1 METTAIN
8 NLLSLV
14 ACAILS
20 GDIDAAIEKASE
32 STAPTQVV
40 EHAINVLTA
49 VAEYKTD
56 LQQMLEEQANTVTS
70 ILEESIY

>member
-14 ACAILS
+14 VCAMLS

-32 STAPTQVV
+32 STAPAQIV
-40 EHAINVLTA
+40 EHAINVLSA
-49 VAEYKTD
+49 VSEYKSD
-56 LQQMLEEQANTVTS
+56 LQQMLEEQANAVTS
-70 ILEESIY
+70 ILEESVC